1 MRIGIIVGSHRK
13 DSQSAKVGRSI
24 AAALERRSGVD
35 TWTLDL
41 GKTPLPLWDETLWS
55 QGEQWSELPALKARL
70 DSSDAFVMIAPEW
83 HGMVPAALKNFLLL
97 WPASG
102 ELSHK
107 PALPCAVS
115 AADGGAYVIAELRMS
130 SYKNN
135 RLCWLPEN
143 LIARQVKAICNENE
157 ALNDE
162 TLHAEF
168 AARSEYALN
177 LLIAYADAL
186 RDVRALGIIDHETF
200 MNGA

>member
-13 DSQSAKVGRSI
+13 DSQSAKVGHSI
-24 AAALERRSGVD
+24 AASLERRSGVD

-41 GKTPLPLWDETLWS
+41 GKTPLPLWDETVWS
-55 QGEQWSELPALKARL
+55 QGEQWSKLPALKAQL

-157 ALNDE
+157 TLNDE
-162 TLHAEF
+162 ILHAEF

-200 MNGA
+200 LNGA

>member
-1 MRIGIIVGSHRK
+1 MQIGIIVGSHRK

-168 AARSEYALN
+168 AARREYALN

>member
-1 MRIGIIVGSHRK
+1 MHIGIIVGSHRQ
-13 DSQSAKVGRSI
+13 DSQSAKVGRFL
-24 AAALERRSGVD
+24 AKALEHRDEVS

-41 GKTPLPLWDETLWS
+41 GRTPLPLWDEALWS
-55 QGEQWSELPALKARL
+55 QGEQWSELPALKTQL
-70 DSSDAFVMIAPEW
+70 DGSDALIMISPEW

-97 WPASG
+97 WGAGS

-115 AADGGAYVIAELRMS
+115 AGEGGAYVIAELRMS

-143 LIARQVKAICNENE
+143 LIARQVKLICNENE
-157 ALNDE
+157 SLNDA
-162 TLHAEF
+162 TLQSKF
-168 AARSEYALN
+168 SARSEYVID
-177 LLIAYADAL
+177 LLIAYANAL

>member
-1 MRIGIIVGSHRK
+1 MQIGIIVGSHRK